1 MEQRRLDPGKFTQN
15 VCPVNWSKI
24 LGDRALFAKDL
35 LNDRI
40 HGIEYRSDT
49 VDLIAEACRDIR
61 KTFPKDGRG
70 LVILKSF
77 NLITLVAKET
87 KRMIGAKHWE
97 DEITKRVEENISK
110 EYYADMII
118 PIAFDGVWILL
129 TFNYEKRQA
138 QIVYFQKEVEKHDL
152 KLLHPVADFLWREGG
167 RMCQMLWWCLLPRK
181 EA

>member
-1 MEQRRLDPGKFTQN
+1 
-15 VCPVNWSKI
+15 
-24 LGDRALFAKDL
+24 
-35 LNDRI
+35 
-40 HGIEYRSDT
+40 
-49 VDLIAEACRDIR
+49 
-61 KTFPKDGRG
+61 
-70 LVILKSF
+70 
-77 NLITLVAKET
+77 
-87 KRMIGAKHWE
+87 MIGAKHWE

-167 RMCQMLWWCLLPRK
+167 RMGVRCSGGAYYQEKKHKLLWRVSYVSCCRDMNEKVEKLSFKRFAGMMYEIACKKQRTVDSVVEYVADITREEINTTKMLLAEL
-181 EA
+181 